1 MSELVVDALRDEVSR
16 VRAWY
21 NLVADS
27 FVRRYEG
34 ASGWYLARCEEDL
47 LFAVCPC
54 EGRDVLDLGTGAGRL
69 LPRLAAVARRVV
81 AADVAEALLAR
92 VPRTGARLVQ
102 MDAAESAIRPDSF
115 DVVVSLGLFEYVH
128 DLDRFLGEIARM
140 IRPGGRVAL
149 TYHQIAA
156 YRRPVEEPPDA
167 GYFGRTVGERS
178 RYWVKR
184 RHRRR
189 DIQAALRR
197 AGFSRVRAY
206 RLFFRAPQ
214 LVLALAERAPE
225 TSRRR
230 ALLRGVVPM
239 LEACLGRALRPLT
252 QLSTGNVL
260 VVAVRGETPIP
271 NRSRGDRR

>member
-1 MSELVVDALRDEVSR
+1 VTGLVVETLPDDVGR

-21 NLVADS
+21 NLVADT

-47 LFAVCPC
+47 LHAACPC
-54 EGRDVLDLGTGAGRL
+54 DGRDVLDLGTGAGRL
-69 LPRLAAVARRVV
+69 LPRLGAVARRVV

-92 VPRTGARLVQ
+92 VPRTAARLVQ
-102 MDAAESAIRPDSF
+102 MDASESAIRPESF
-115 DVVVSLGLFEYVH
+115 DVVICLGLFEYVR
-128 DLDRFLGEIARM
+128 DLDRFLGEITPM
-140 IRPGGRVAL
+140 LRPGGRLAL

-156 YRRPVEEPPDA
+156 YRRPVEEPAEA

-189 DIQAALRR
+189 ALRAALGR
-197 AGFSRVRAY
+197 AGFTHVRAY
-206 RLFFRAPQ
+206 RLFFRVPQ
-214 LVLALAERAPE
+214 LLLALAERAPE
-225 TSRRR
+225 RSRRR
-230 ALLRGVVPM
+230 AFLRRSVPA
-239 LEACLGRALRPLT
+239 LEACLARGLRPLT

-260 VVAVRGETPIP
+260 VVAVRGETTRS
-271 NRSRGDRR
+271 NRSRGDRG

>member
-1 MSELVVDALRDEVSR
+1 VTGLVAETLRDDVGR

-21 NLVADS
+21 NLVADT

-47 LFAVCPC
+47 LYAVCPC

-69 LPRLAAVARRVV
+69 LPRLATVARRVV

-92 VPRTGARLVQ
+92 APRTGAALVQ
-102 MDAAESAIRPDSF
+102 MDAADSAIRPASF
-115 DVVVSLGLFEYVH
+115 DVVISLGLFEYVQ
-128 DLDRFLGEIARM
+128 DLDRFLGEIAPM
-140 IRPGGRVAL
+140 IRPGGRLAL

-156 YRRPVEEPPDA
+156 YRRPVEESPEA
-167 GYFGRTVGERS
+167 GYFGRTVGERT

-184 RHRRR
+184 RHRRHEV
-189 DIQAALRR
+189 QTALAR
-197 AGFSRVRAY
+197 AGFTSVRAY

-214 LVLALAERAPE
+214 LILALAERLPE
-225 TSRRR
+225 PSRRR
-230 ALLRGVVPM
+230 ALLRRAVPA
-239 LEACLGRALRPLT
+239 LEAGLARGLRLLT
-252 QLSTGNVL
+252 QFSTGNVL
-260 VVAVRGETPIP
+260 TVALRGQTNTS